1 MVVVE
6 NRIEDRVE
14 TSDGLSAID
23 RIVREEQNIARPG
36 KEKKMPAIVRSAY
49 YVGMKNLNRRD
60 LCIGL
65 SAFAALSSVMAEAQA
80 GAAAGPDGKLSKS
93 VVFNYDQ
100 LPVKN
105 NANGGT
111 GRQVLSGTLATGEFV
126 EVHETTLP
134 AGKMP
139 HPPHRH
145 SHSEFLLEFIND
157 GKPEPVGPGGVVFTA
172 SNVMHGLKNVGTTT
186 ASYFVVAVGVQ
197 TKES

>member
-1 MVVVE
+1 M
-6 NRIEDRVE
+6 
-14 TSDGLSAID
+14 TGL
-23 RIVREEQNIARPG
+23 VRT
-36 KEKKMPAIVRSAY
+36 AY
-49 YVGMKNLNRRD
+49 YLPMNNLNRRE
-60 LCIGL
+60 LFVAL
-65 SAFAALSSVMAEAQA
+65 SAFAAMGGVMAEAQA

-100 LPVKN
+100 LPVKQN
-105 NANGGT
+105 SNGGA
-111 GRQVLSGTLATGEFV
+111 GRQVLSGTLPTGEFV

-139 HPPHRH
+139 HPPHKH
-145 SHSEFLLEFIND
+145 SHSEFLLIREGNLEFIND

-172 SNVMHGLKNVGTTT
+172 SNVMHGLKNVGTTM

>member
-1 MVVVE
+1 M
-6 NRIEDRVE
+6 
-14 TSDGLSAID
+14 TG
-23 RIVREEQNIARPG
+23 IVHTG
-36 KEKKMPAIVRSAY
+36 YDVD
-49 YVGMKNLNRRD
+49 MKNINRRD
-60 LCIGL
+60 LCVAL
-65 SAFAALSSVMAEAQA
+65 SAFATMSSVLAEAQA
-80 GAAAGPDGKLSKS
+80 GAAAGSDGKLSKS

-100 LPVKN
+100 LPVKQ

-111 GRQVLSGTLATGEFV
+111 GRQVLSGYLPTGEFV

-139 HPPHRH
+139 HPPHKH
-145 SHSEFLLEFIND
+145 SHSEFLLIREGNLEFIND

-172 SNVMHGLKNVGTTT
+172 SNVMHGLKNVGTTM